1 MLSNIGIPGLILII
15 TILVFVIAIPT
26 AIILFIINSQKRNN
40 SLRRIEEKL
49 DKSLSNK
56 GK

>member
-1 MLSNIGIPGLILII
+1 MFSNIGIPGLILII
-15 TILVFVIAIPT
+15 IILAIVIAIPT
-26 AIILFIINSQKRNN
+26 AIILFIINTQKRNN

-56 GK
+56 AK

>member
-1 MLSNIGIPGLILII
+1 MFSNIGIPGLILII
-15 TILVFVIAIPT
+15 IILAIIIAIPT
-26 AIILFIINSQKRNN
+26 AIILFIINTKKRNN
-40 SLRRIEEKL
+40 SLSRIEEKL